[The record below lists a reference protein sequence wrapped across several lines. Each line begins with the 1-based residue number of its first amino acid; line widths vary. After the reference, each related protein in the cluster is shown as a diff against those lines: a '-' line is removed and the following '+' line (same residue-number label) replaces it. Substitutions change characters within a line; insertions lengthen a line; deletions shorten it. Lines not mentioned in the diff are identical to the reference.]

1 MILALQQMIK
11 GYEVEDPP
19 TKKEAAIPLNVFKE
33 AYLRAQSTAEKQLT
47 TLVIGEF
54 FFGCQSCEYL
64 AVSGTR
70 KTMVIRLANIQFF
83 WDNTEIGHRAN
94 TTAQSLEK
102 EDIIAITFR
111 LQKNNE

>member
-64 AVSGTR
+64 QVTGTR
-70 KTMVIRLANIQFF
+70 KT
-83 WDNTEIGHRAN
+83 
-94 TTAQSLEK
+94 TAITI
-102 EDIIAITFR
+102 EDIKFFR
-111 LQKNNE
+111 QNRDQTNQ